1 MACQPSFNQ
10 SQMADQKPA
19 HTGEEKIFV
28 KKDDKGQVVDV
39 VQAAYTASG
48 NVESFKELKAKV
60 KDIPVDSWLVQNLRT
75 IQVDTKK
82 YNHGSSLTNTQDK
95 PDVLVLKYMFKTND
109 NITFTIPLEKE
120 SIGFYKGMDPLVE
133 DNKPQL
139 ARATS
144 ENKKHYEVQAQCLDT
159 YCVSVNFVIVNK
171 NTTKGVG
178 IQYSQ
183 KKVPMSIDAS
193 QDQKNFVK
201 HLLTPSGDKL
211 LKRDY
216 AIVGPG
222 GGSFSEVW
230 MDVQDNR
237 IIYFKT
243 DIAFTGNGAIPI
255 SKVYLSKPKKF
266 GERLEYHN
274 ESIATGE
281 LIGND
286 EENGD
291 IWVQFKL
298 NNNFYEI
305 TKTKRQKK
313 NAEFAITTG
322 DQTKEPR
329 LSVGNIN
336 LENSYFNVK
345 NPQAKR
351 MSQQL
356 SRYTGQYNSSI
367 YKYIQAYIDIYTGRY
382 DGKNKTFKQTQ
393 CNNNNVA
400 TNERAKLESFF
411 NNMHPALSYLNKQ
424 FEDIGVAPEFSLLTV
439 IESNYPVNYK
449 IEQAYCKNKTCT
461 AYGPFQITNGTA
473 KTLVNHAN
481 NFGLSTAGISVSNSP
496 QYNSSD
502 YRNYLLPSAK
512 MAAVYMKYFSK
523 LLSNNRPELYAVAY
537 NGGPGH
543 IVDRRDKDSPE
554 YLDYNNTTL
563 EKLARFKPP
572 KSCEYG
578 FVDYG
583 FKFLALKI
591 ISDNYKEFGFDVKPR
606 KFQNFYHMNQVMKL
620 QPQSI

>member
-10 SQMADQKPA
+10 SQMTEKPA
-19 HTGEEKIFV
+19 HTGEDKVFV

-48 NVESFKELKAKV
+48 NVESFKELKAQV
-60 KDIPVDSWLVQNLRT
+60 KNLPIDSKLVENLRT
-75 IQVDTKK
+75 IQVDTMK
-82 YNHGSSLTNTQDK
+82 YNHGASLTNTQAK
-95 PDVLVLKYMFKTND
+95 PDVLVLKYILKTNE
-109 NITFTIPLEKE
+109 NIVFTIPLEKE

-133 DNKPQL
+133 GNKPQL

-144 ENKKHYEVQAQCLDT
+144 ENKKQYEVQAQCLDDH
-159 YCVSVNFVIVNK
+159 CISINFVIIHKKTK
-171 NTTKGVG
+171 NGVG
-178 IQYSQ
+178 IKYSQ
-183 KKVPMSIDAS
+183 KNVPMSIDAN
-193 QDQKNFVK
+193 QDQKSFVK

-216 AIVGPG
+216 SIVG

-230 MDVQDNR
+230 MNVQDNR

-243 DIAFTGNGAIPI
+243 DIAFTGNAAIPI

-298 NNNFYEI
+298 NNTFYEI
-305 TKTKRQKK
+305 TKTKRQNK

-322 DQTKEPR
+322 EQSNEPK
-329 LSVGNIN
+329 LSTGNIN
-336 LENSYFNVK
+336 LENSYFKIK
-345 NPQAKR
+345 NSQSKR

-356 SRYTGQYNSSI
+356 SRYTGQYNSPI

-400 TNERAKLESFF
+400 TNEKAKLESFF
-411 NNMHPALSYLNKQ
+411 NKMHEALPYLNKQ
-424 FEDIGVAPEFSLLTV
+424 FEDVGVAPEFSLLTV
-439 IESNYPVNYK
+439 MESNYPVNYE
-449 IEQAYCKNKTCT
+449 IEEAYCKYKTCT

-473 KTLVNHAN
+473 RTLVNHAN
-481 NFGLSTAGISVSNSP
+481 NFGLSTVGINVTNNP

-578 FVDYG
+578 FIDYG

-591 ISDNYKEFGFDVKPR
+591 IADNYKEYGFELKPR
-606 KFQNFYHMNQVMKL
+606 KFQSYSHMNQVMKL
-620 QPQSI
+620 HPQSI